1 MTTQFFELQD
11 SARSQTTRLIV
22 LFTISVVIVVSLM
35 SAVGF
40 FFGTAFRGDSAQ
52 RLGVAFPVYMSLLF
66 AVLTMLII
74 TIGTLYQVSLLRQ
87 GGGAGVAESLGGRQL
102 AAHTGDA
109 GERRLLNIVEEMA
122 IASGTPVPPVFLLEE
137 PGINAFA
144 AGYLPGDAVIGVT
157 RGAIDNLSRDEL
169 QGVIAHEFSHIFNGD
184 MRTNIRMIGV
194 LHGLLALSLI
204 GHLLLRIFAT
214 RNVSS
219 DSKDKGGAFLM
230 GIGLAMIILGSVGS
244 ALGGLIKAAISRQRE
259 YLADASAI
267 QFTRNPLG
275 IGGALKRIGGLISG
289 SRLEHPNASIASH
302 MYFAQGVFEGFTGL
316 MATHPPLPKRI
327 AAIDPNWDGQ
337 YFLTAAEH
345 SPRAGAAFHTTAIN
359 QAEQSALASGFV
371 GLPASSTGESTSPF
385 GATNATKSTWG
396 VAADRPA
403 DTASPALPDADLAEV
418 EWAPVTARTVE
429 QERGNFDYS
438 VETMMSAPDQVGAPL
453 EEHCQYAAN
462 LLRSLDLALLNAAH
476 EPYSARALV
485 MALLI
490 SSDLDV
496 ARDQLRLLQDLVKT
510 DVLEMVVDLASRLRN
525 VPNAARLPLV
535 DMSLPMLR
543 MLSLSQYHTF
553 IKAFKG
559 LVQADQKV
567 SIFEWTLS
575 QVLTRHLH
583 SHYYTPPARLSKYYS
598 QRQLTDEISSLLSR
612 LAWTGNSA
620 ETAQIAFQAAAAKLP
635 DLTLQFLPAANG
647 DFRSLE
653 VALNKLAL
661 ASGGIRRELLV
672 ACAAAVSSDQVVKVR
687 EAELVRGIAD
697 LLDCPMPP
705 LLGRPHD

>member
-1 MTTQFFELQD
+1 
-11 SARSQTTRLIV
+11 
-22 LFTISVVIVVSLM
+22 
-35 SAVGF
+35 
-40 FFGTAFRGDSAQ
+40 
-52 RLGVAFPVYMSLLF
+52 
-66 AVLTMLII
+66 
-74 TIGTLYQVSLLRQ
+74 
-87 GGGAGVAESLGGRQL
+87 
-102 AAHTGDA
+102 
-109 GERRLLNIVEEMA
+109 MA
-122 IASGTPVPPVFLLEE
+122 IASGTPVPPVFLLEDS
-137 PGINAFA
+137 GINAFA

-157 RGAIDNLSRDEL
+157 RGAVDNLSRDEL

-403 DTASPALPDADLAEV
+403 DTTSPALPDADLAEV
-418 EWAPVTARTVE
+418 EWAPVTAGTV
-429 QERGNFDYS
+429 
-438 VETMMSAPDQVGAPL
+438 
-453 EEHCQYAAN
+453 
-462 LLRSLDLALLNAAH
+462 
-476 EPYSARALV
+476 
-485 MALLI
+485 
-490 SSDLDV
+490 
-496 ARDQLRLLQDLVKT
+496 
-510 DVLEMVVDLASRLRN
+510 
-525 VPNAARLPLV
+525 
-535 DMSLPMLR
+535 
-543 MLSLSQYHTF
+543 
-553 IKAFKG
+553 
-559 LVQADQKV
+559 
-567 SIFEWTLS
+567 
-575 QVLTRHLH
+575 
-583 SHYYTPPARLSKYYS
+583 
-598 QRQLTDEISSLLSR
+598 
-612 LAWTGNSA
+612 
-620 ETAQIAFQAAAAKLP
+620 
-635 DLTLQFLPAANG
+635 
-647 DFRSLE
+647 
-653 VALNKLAL
+653 
-661 ASGGIRRELLV
+661 
-672 ACAAAVSSDQVVKVR
+672 
-687 EAELVRGIAD
+687 
-697 LLDCPMPP
+697 
-705 LLGRPHD
+705 